1 MYLDLIQLISVLP
14 LTQSLKGR
22 TVSKID
28 QIRHVTRHG
37 STGRVQYHN
46 MDRFTNLRVGAQYSA
61 NIDQRIHN
69 TFIVLFF
76 SIPV

>member
-28 QIRHVTRHG
+28 QIRHVTVVPVG
-37 STGRVQYHN
+37 YN